1 MTDFLKALAGL
12 LAGIV
17 AVATLLI
24 TLGILK
30 PQGVP
35 SPTEAAGS
43 IGNAGV
49 LTSWMVQ
56 DDQLRRGDTFVSLS
70 GNTTLALRNDGN
82 LVLYL
87 TSTGER
93 LWNAGTAG
101 RGGDRLVMQGDG
113 NVVLYADGR
122 SVWDTGTPEHPGA
135 SLALQD
141 DSNLVLYGS
150 DKIQVLW
157 TTNTKR

>member
-1 MTDFLKALAGL
+1 MTDFLKAVAGL

-17 AVATLLI
+17 AVGTLLI

-30 PQGVP
+30 TQGSP

-43 IGNAGV
+43 VGNARV

-56 DDQLRRGDTFVSLS
+56 DDQLRLGDTFVSLS
-70 GNTTLALRNDGN
+70 GNTTLALRNDGD

-135 SLALQD
+135 SLAVQD